1 MLTFKQS
8 ALVTALFSASL
19 ALTACG
25 GGSSSDNNPVVN
37 PTNPTTPTES
47 TTPTN
52 PVQIASLSGKVINK
66 TTNMPVMGATV
77 TVDDKLATTDKD
89 GNYSIS
95 NLTVGSKTITV
106 SAKDFT
112 TQSFN
117 QNLVNNLNSANFV
130 LTPLTIQVPTVNRN
144 LFGKELATGYA
155 GTYTLNCKNN
165 DATLPDAIKT
175 IVIDNNGK
183 VMVGQET
190 LFENQKTG
198 SFLLKAASDP
208 SIDGNA
214 DGIFLN
220 NNNNANVIQVGIAA
234 NKAILFS
241 KNEKEN
247 YICDISLKNPTY
259 FTDNAVNIIKTRLD
273 KVFNVECRD
282 GILNPTTFKSTVS
295 MLSDNS
301 IKVGDTTYAG
311 TNFRSPN
318 FVFAGLGGIAN
329 GKNGYQ
335 FNLRDNINDPA
346 GKGMMLFFDE
356 NENFASLYID
366 QAGMNQPRTCGVIN

>member
-1 MLTFKQS
+1 MLSSKKNI
-8 ALVTALFSASL
+8 LL
-19 ALTACG
+19 ATMFLTILNLTACG
-25 GGSSSDNNPVVN
+25 GSSSTDTPAVN
-37 PTNPTTPTES
+37 STSPIEP

-52 PVQIASLSGKVINK
+52 PIQIASLSGKVIDK
-66 TTNMPVMGATV
+66 TTNMPVIGAMV
-77 TVDDKLATTDKD
+77 TVDDKISTTDKD
-89 GNYSIS
+89 GNYTIS
-95 NLTVGSKTITV
+95 NLAVGSKTITV

-112 TQSFN
+112 IQSFN
-117 QNLVNNLNSANFV
+117 QNLVNNFNSANFF
-130 LTPLTIQVPTVNRN
+130 LTPPTIKIPTVTKN

-165 DATLPDAIKT
+165 DAALPDAVKT
-175 IVIDNNGK
+175 ISIDNNGK

-208 SIDGNA
+208 SIDGDA

-220 NNNNANVIQVGIAA
+220 NNNNANVIQVGIAD
-234 NKAILFS
+234 NKAIVFS

-282 GILNPTTFKSTVS
+282 GILNPITFKSTVS

-301 IKVGDTTYAG
+301 IKIGDITYAG
-311 TNFRSPN
+311 TNFKSPN

-329 GKNGYQ
+329 GKNSYQ

-356 NENFASLYID
+356 NENFASLYVD
-366 QAGMNQPRTCGVIN
+366 QVGMNQPRTCAVIN